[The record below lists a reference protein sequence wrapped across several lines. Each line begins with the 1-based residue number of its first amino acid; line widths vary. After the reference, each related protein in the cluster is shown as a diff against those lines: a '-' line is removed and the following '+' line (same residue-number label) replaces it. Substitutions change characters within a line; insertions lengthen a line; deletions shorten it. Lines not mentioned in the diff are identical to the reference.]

1 MVLSKSLAST
11 SHTCYVCYFPPV
23 ESTSL
28 TSLQDQTQGHRLTP
42 EERTRRLSILSA
54 RGIPVQNPTVLT
66 SPFFPPFKLQ
76 NEVVLPKY
84 VPSIPN
90 RILAEDVDYL
100 QRKGAFLIPEVHLRN
115 ELLRCYVQYVHPYM
129 PLLELQELLTAVGK
143 SDGSS
148 TISLL
153 LFQAVMFAGTA
164 YIDMR
169 YLTAQGYDSRKAAR
183 KAFFQR
189 AKLLYDFDYE
199 VDRVSV
205 VQAVLLMTYWY
216 ESPDDPK
223 DIWHWLGVAISLAR
237 TIGLNCNTSSSPLSP
252 QKQKLWKRIWW
263 CCYMRDRLV
272 AIGMRRPI
280 RIRDDDF
287 DVPMLEVS
295 DFETQSLPPELNR
308 MIGGCSVMRDQSKR
322 ELLAQMCISVVK
334 CCQVMTRVLAAQ
346 YSMLGHRLGATQE
359 TTMRLVPKKAAADPA
374 EVMKCDR
381 DLEQWYEALPM
392 QLRYFKNTSPRE
404 QNVQND
410 GEVINLHR
418 ALLMGIYLT
427 TTSALHR
434 PQMMPAMPNLVIEPE
449 LKELSKRRVR
459 EAASAIT
466 DIFRDLYSRDVIRY
480 LPNTGVT
487 ILLPAIIVHLLD
499 IKSPDS
505 ATRQL
510 SIRRF
515 QFCMQALQKL
525 RDMYASADFAF
536 SFLDTAIRKADV
548 QVQDAEDS
556 QSHGSFVAPPSRSM
570 SQGNSN
576 KHEKTFATTL
586 TPPPDLPT
594 MQQIRAR
601 ASASPTM
608 IAGST
613 FGINPQAMTLSD
625 LDGRRNSFAALTPPG
640 SDKSS
645 HTTEICTTAGA
656 AVSLTDFNK
665 MHHTPPTSIHDEHM
679 GISNGGYMEADKL
692 GDMHADVFDSAIDEA
707 AMEHDF
713 DQLINL
719 EGGSGGVDQLFS
731 ESLNEATVANN
742 NGNWLTMPVDG
753 EDEGEEDSSDG
764 SSSGTAEEVEAK
776 LTAAFK
782 NGRHISA
789 TTVSKTEGADSLVMV

>member
-1 MVLSKSLAST
+1 MPINNCL
-11 SHTCYVCYFPPV
+11 
-23 ESTSL
+23 
-28 TSLQDQTQGHRLTP
+28 DQNQGQRLTP

-54 RGIPVQNPTVLT
+54 RGIPVQNPAVLT
-66 SPFFPPFKLQ
+66 SPFFPPFRLQ

-84 VPSIPN
+84 VAPIPN
-90 RILAEDVDYL
+90 RILAEDIDYL
-100 QRKGAFLIPEVHLRN
+100 HRKGAFLIPELHLRN

-129 PLLELQELLTAVGK
+129 PLLELEELLTAVGK

-189 AKLLYDFDYE
+189 AKHLYDFDYE
-199 VDRVSV
+199 IDRVSV
-205 VQAVLLMTYWY
+205 VQSVLLMTYWY

-237 TIGLNCNTSSSPLSP
+237 TIGLNCNTSNSPLSP
-252 QKQKLWKRIWW
+252 HKQKLWKRIWW

-272 AIGMRRPI
+272 AVGMRRPI

-295 DFETQSLPPELNR
+295 DFETRSLSPELNR

-322 ELLAQMCISVVK
+322 ELLAQMCIAVVK
-334 CCQVMTRVLAAQ
+334 CCQCMTRVLAAQ

-359 TTMRLVPKKAAADPA
+359 TTMRLVPKKTAADA
-374 EVMKCDR
+374 EVVNKCDR
-381 DLEQWYEALPM
+381 ELEEWYEDLSM
-392 QLRYFKNTSPRE
+392 ELRYFKNTNPRE
-404 QNVQND
+404 QNVRND

-418 ALLMGIYLT
+418 ALLTGIYLT

-466 DIFRDLYSRDVIRY
+466 DIFRDLYSRDLIRY

-510 SIRRF
+510 SVRRF

-536 SFLDTAIRKADV
+536 SFLDAAIRKADV
-548 QVQDAEDS
+548 PIQDMNENHKHI
-556 QSHGSFVAPPSRSM
+556 SHSAPPPSRGS
-570 SQGNSN
+570 SFTNGS
-576 KHEKTFATTL
+576 KPERGFTTTL

-601 ASASPTM
+601 ASTSPTM
-608 IAGST
+608 MSGGA
-613 FGINPQAMTLSD
+613 FGINPHATTLSEV
-625 LDGRRNSFAALTPPG
+625 DGRRGSFAALTPPG
-640 SDKSS
+640 SDKLSLA
-645 HTTEICTTAGA
+645 TEATRTAGA
-656 AVSLTDFNK
+656 AVSLRDFNS
-665 MHHTPPTSIHDEHM
+665 MHHTPPTSIHDEQM
-679 GISNGGYMEADKL
+679 GIASGGYVEADQL
-692 GDMHADVFDSAIDEA
+692 EAIDDEVFDNIIDEA
-707 AMEHDF
+707 AMESDF

-719 EGGSGGVDQLFS
+719 EGGSQGVDHLFS
-731 ESLNEATVANN
+731 ESLNAAT
-742 NGNWLTMPVDG
+742 D
-753 EDEGEEDSSDG
+753 
-764 SSSGTAEEVEAK
+764 SSSGSRLWDAITMPAPE
-776 LTAAFK
+776 
-782 NGRHISA
+782 
-789 TTVSKTEGADSLVMV
+789 SKAVICT